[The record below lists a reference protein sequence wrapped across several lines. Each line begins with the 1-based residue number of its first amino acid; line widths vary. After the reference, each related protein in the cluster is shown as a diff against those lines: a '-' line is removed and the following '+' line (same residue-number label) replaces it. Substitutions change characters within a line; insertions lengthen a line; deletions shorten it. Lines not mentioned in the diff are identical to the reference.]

1 MVYYGT
7 FIPNHGVE
15 TVIEAARLLADRPD
29 IRFELIGDGP
39 DKPRAQALARNYGL
53 SQVAF
58 VDWMAQGELLKRVA
72 RADVCLG
79 AFGTTPQSLMT
90 IQNKIYEGLAM
101 AKPVITGDGPAVR
114 AALIHG
120 EHVYLCRRADPAA
133 LAQAI
138 NTLCADPELCHRL
151 AENGHSLFL
160 AQYTLVNNGQRYTR
174 YLQELLSEANR
185 AA

>member
-1 MVYYGT
+1 
-7 FIPNHGVE
+7 
-15 TVIEAARLLADRPD
+15 
-29 IRFELIGDGP
+29 
-39 DKPRAQALARNYGL
+39 
-53 SQVAF
+53 
-58 VDWMAQGELLKRVA
+58 
-72 RADVCLG
+72 
-79 AFGTTPQSLMT
+79 
-90 IQNKIYEGLAM
+90 M
-101 AKPVITGDGPAVR
+101 AKPMITGDGPSVR

-138 NTLCADPELCHRL
+138 STLCADPELRHRL

-160 AQYTLVNNGQRYTR
+160 ARYNLVNNGRCYAR